1 MPSTPTYRTYV
12 LPCPA
17 NAGKVKALTQ
27 WVIQWR
33 ELAELEKAYQLRR
46 FRLTGGQLGLER
58 AAKGGWSRPWV
69 TDGRCFMKTEIYRLV
84 ARWVARVSPS
94 GLLSLMTAGK
104 PLQTCPSA

>member
-58 AAKGGWSRPWV
+58 AARFANAAAGLSCTGIGGR
-69 TDGRCFMKTEIYRLV
+69 GRIASLDE
-84 ARWVARVSPS
+84 
-94 GLLSLMTAGK
+94 LLALA
-104 PLQTCPSA
+104 